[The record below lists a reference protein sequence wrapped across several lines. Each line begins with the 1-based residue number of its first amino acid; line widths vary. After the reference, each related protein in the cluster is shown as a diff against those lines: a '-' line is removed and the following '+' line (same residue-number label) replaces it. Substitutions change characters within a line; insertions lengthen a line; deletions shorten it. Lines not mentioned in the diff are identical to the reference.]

1 MRMLGFLIMLN
12 VILMLLCIV
21 FIIKLKTINP
31 IKSKRKSKN
40 ILINLCVILS
50 LIMCIS
56 SLYTGFR
63 ISGQKIILE
72 YDLSND
78 ANVENNEAAKNKSDY
93 SNRLSFKDLI
103 IESLKDID
111 KAKNKLAAY
120 TILSYGL
127 YLMAYFLEKSVENE
141 DKKRYIG

>member
-1 MRMLGFLIMLN
+1 MLGFLIMLN

-40 ILINLCVILS
+40 ILIKLCIILS

-78 ANVENNEAAKNKSDY
+78 ANDENNEAAKNKSDY

-141 DKKRYIG
+141 DRNRYIG